1 MDLKSGYPYF
11 LLKNGLNQNYESL
24 KNNCSTS
31 VVILGGGISGAL
43 MAYALIKNGIEC
55 IVIDKRPIG
64 FGSTS
69 ASTSLLQYE
78 IDTPLHQLSKQIG
91 HQEASQAYTLCSNAI
106 DMLKEIAEEIGF
118 VDFKYCSSLYFSHT
132 KSKNNFLRNEF
143 ESRRDAGFDVRYLN
157 EEEILKEFGFHSKE
171 AIFSGKAAKTDA
183 YLFTHF
189 LHKYNR
195 DRGAKIYESTNIKNI
210 RHNKTGIEVTT
221 DKGYVIT
228 AQKIIYATGY
238 EAVKQVDRSIVKLK
252 STYACVS
259 ERLDTIPDALKQ
271 TIFWNTDDPYL
282 YFREDDQRI
291 IIGGRDE
298 NYYDP
303 EKRDKLLH
311 KKTERLKQDFVKLFP
326 GIEFKIQF
334 SWAGTFGST
343 KDGLPYIGAYDKKP
357 NSYFALGF
365 GGNGITFSALAADMI
380 TRHIKGERDC
390 IPKMFS
396 FDR

>member
-11 LLKNGLNQNYESL
+11 LLKSGLYQNFDTL
-24 KNNCSTS
+24 NKDHITP
-31 VVILGGGISGAL
+31 VVVLGGGISGAL
-43 MAYALIKNGIEC
+43 MAYKLIKNGIEC
-55 IVIDKRPIG
+55 SVIDKRPIG

-91 HQEASQAYTLCSNAI
+91 TEKAVEAYKLCSKAI
-106 DMLKEIAEEIGF
+106 DMLKEIADDIGF
-118 VDFKYCSSLYFSHT
+118 NDFKYCKSLYFSHT
-132 KSKNNFLRNEF
+132 KSKNDFLKNEF
-143 ESRRDAGFDVRYLN
+143 ESRLNAGFDVHYLN
-157 EEEILKEFGFHSKE
+157 EAEILKQFGFHCKE

-195 DRGAKIYESTNIKNI
+195 DRGVRVYESTNIKNV
-210 RHNKTGIEVTT
+210 RHNKTGVELTT
-221 DKGYVIT
+221 DSGYVIK
-228 AQKIIYATGY
+228 AGKIVYATGY
-238 EAVKQVDRSIVKLK
+238 EAVKQVDRSIVKLI

-259 ERLDTIPDALKQ
+259 ERIKDLPEMFKDSL
-271 TIFWNTDDPYL
+271 FWNTDDPYL
-282 YFREDDQRI
+282 YFREDEQRI
-291 IIGGRDE
+291 ILGGRDE

-303 EKRDKLLH
+303 ERREKMLF
-311 KKTERLKQDFVKLFP
+311 KKTEKLKHDFIKLFP
-326 GIEFKIQF
+326 NIDFKIQF

-343 KDGLPYIGAYDKKP
+343 KDGLPYIGPYEKKP

-365 GGNGITFSALAADMI
+365 GGNGITFSVLAADMI
-380 TRHIKGERDC
+380 TKQIKGEENC